1 MRSLT
6 VILLALLTVVLLT
19 GMGDLGGVPAGT
31 IPKTEEN
38 IKAQIVDRSGVM
50 TEVQGFSMDGQV
62 FLDGRRGDGQ
72 MSVFFR
78 DLQEISFGKVRGEEV
93 PVELLLKTGSRLQLD
108 VRKRILFYGDTG
120 FGAYRIPARDVSRIV
135 FVY

>member
-1 MRSLT
+1 MRCFKMT
-6 VILLALLTVVLLT
+6 VPVLLVAVLLM

-38 IKAQIVDRSGVM
+38 IKAQIVDRSGVS
-50 TEVQGFSMDGQV
+50 TEVSGFSMDGQV

-78 DLQEISFGKVRGEEV
+78 DLREINFGIVSGEEV
-93 PVELLLKTGSRLQLD
+93 PVDLLLKSGSRFQLH
-108 VRKRILFYGDTG
+108 VRKRTLFYGDTG
-120 FGAYRIPARDVSRIV
+120 HGAYRIPARDISRIV
-135 FVY
+135 FVD